1 MKLSLAI
8 VLAVIAIASAAVI
21 PETKDARIPLPYPK
35 ALEDLWQKVKSEDDS
50 ERIVGGT
57 AVPSGGRPFQVVL
70 LRNNGFVCGGSLIN
84 AQTVLTAA
92 HCIDGVENSGTTSVR
107 YNTLTYASGGSVIA
121 CTRLVKHASY
131 SSSTID
137 YDYATCHL
145 ASAWAAGTNAAAVVL
160 ATAEPSAGENL
171 IVSGWGKLSGTGSVS
186 ATLQQVTLAYITN
199 AACQQQ
205 YNGINTVSARMVCG
219 YTAGKSACNG
229 DSGGPLTRADGTQ
242 IGIVSWGMS
251 SCSGYPTVFAH
262 VVNQR
267 TWILNNSA

>member
-8 VLAVIAIASAAVI
+8 VLAVIAIASAGVV
-21 PETKDARIPLPYPK
+21 PETRDARIPLPYPK

-70 LRNNGFVCGGSLIN
+70 LRSNSFVCGGSLIN

-160 ATAEPSAGENL
+160 ASAEPSAGEQL

-251 SCSGYPTVFAH
+251 SCNGYPTVFGH

-267 TWILNNSA
+267 TWINNNSA

>member
-1 MKLSLAI
+1 LSLAI
-8 VLAVIAIASAAVI
+8 VLAVIAIASAGVV

-57 AVPSGGRPFQVVL
+57 AVPSGGRPYQVVL
-70 LRNNGFVCGGSLIN
+70 QRSNSFICGGSLVN
-84 AQTVLTAA
+84 PQTVLTAA
-92 HCIDGVENSGTTSVR
+92 HCVDGAENAGTTSVR

-121 CTRLVKHASY
+121 CARLIKHAQY

-145 ASAWAAGTNAAAVVL
+145 ASPWAAGTNAAAVRL
-160 ATAEPSAGENL
+160 ATSEPSAGEQL

-186 ATLQQVTLAYITN
+186 ATLQQVTLEYITN
-199 AACQQQ
+199 TVCAQRFSGI
-205 YNGINTVSARMVCG
+205 NGISARMVCG
-219 YTAGKSACNG
+219 FTTGKSACNG
-229 DSGGPLTRADGTQ
+229 DSGGPLTRADGSQ

-251 SCSGYPTVFAH
+251 TCSGYPTVFGH
-262 VVNQR
+262 VANQL
-267 TWILNNSA
+267 TWINNNSA